1 MTTIPPR
8 RRATDTTAVAT
19 TVASVSVSAGPPVRT
34 RPPVETPEGDTASS
48 TATDARTTPAAPPA
62 EAAGAPVLPTQG
74 VRTGA
79 LPPLPPLDLHGAV
92 PVLDA
97 VTAEPPAPLPELAVL
112 RALVRDAARRATALL
127 QGHVPEA
134 HDTVAD
140 IVRFTVGAGGEHLE
154 TAAAHLGLTPLRMRH
169 LTAAYHHGGPH
180 GAAACLS
187 PRPAHPAAL
196 AGAEAAI
203 RPLRPSPG
211 APLERHRDR
220 LTDPSAGVQL
230 RHGPDGRWYPYA
242 DLHGT
247 WQPVAGPHGDP
258 ARAYRAARLALRQRR

>member
-1 MTTIPPR
+1 M
-8 RRATDTTAVAT
+8 ATGKRV
-19 TVASVSVSAGPPVRT
+19 
-34 RPPVETPEGDTASS
+34 
-48 TATDARTTPAAPPA
+48 PAAPASGAPVA
-62 EAAGAPVLPTQG
+62 EAVPPPSAAAGAPRLPVQG

-79 LPPLPPLDLHGAV
+79 LPPLPPLGPHGVA

-112 RALVRDAARRATALL
+112 RALARDAARRAAALL

-134 HDTVAD
+134 HDTVTD
-140 IVRFTVGAGGEHLE
+140 IVRFTVGTGGAHLE

-180 GAAACLS
+180 GAAVCLS
-187 PRPAHPAAL
+187 PRPADPAVL

-203 RPLRPSPG
+203 RPLRPFADVPV
-211 APLERHRDR
+211 ERRHDR
-220 LTDPSAGVQL
+220 LTDPAAGVQL

-242 DLHGT
+242 DRHGT
-247 WQPVAGPHGDP
+247 WQPVAGPHRDP
-258 ARAYRAARLALRQRR
+258 ARAYKAARLALRQHR

>member
-1 MTTIPPR
+1 MTPIPPH
-8 RRATDTTAVAT
+8 RRATTATTAT
-19 TVASVSVSAGPPVRT
+19 TVASAEHPSRT
-34 RPPVETPEGDTASS
+34 RPPVEAPEGGTA
-48 TATDARTTPAAPPA
+48 ADARTVPGAPPA

-112 RALVRDAARRATALL
+112 RALVRDAARRAAALL

-140 IVRFTVGAGGEHLE
+140 IVRFTVGAGGDHLE
-154 TAAAHLGLTPLRMRH
+154 TAAAHLGLTPLRIRH

-220 LTDPSAGVQL
+220 LTDPPAGVQL